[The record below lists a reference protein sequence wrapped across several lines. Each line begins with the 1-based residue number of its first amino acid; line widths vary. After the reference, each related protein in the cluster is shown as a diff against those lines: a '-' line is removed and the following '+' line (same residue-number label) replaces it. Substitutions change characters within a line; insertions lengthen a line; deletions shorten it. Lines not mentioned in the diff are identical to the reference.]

1 MGGGGWGGGEA
12 PRSVLLQV
20 CWSQSEKEP
29 LGGST
34 EQIPPVMLLLRKSLR
49 LKAEVDAAE
58 EEKNP
63 VLPSPLCLNVCN
75 ILTVTS
81 GNITTLS

>member
-1 MGGGGWGGGEA
+1 
-12 PRSVLLQV
+12 
-20 CWSQSEKEP
+20 
-29 LGGST
+29 
-34 EQIPPVMLLLRKSLR
+34 MLLLRKSLR

-63 VLPSPLCLNVCN
+63 VLPSPLCLNACN